1 MSLVLCRY
9 NFLGYTEDHI
19 EEGALVLFREDDAW
33 TASRFRQEIGCP
45 DALYQEGGC
54 GEVARSLGLSF
65 AFTADAFNVP
75 DDRIACLEGVDEASA
90 GYADG
95 C

>member
-1 MSLVLCRY
+1 MMHSMSLVLCRY

-65 AFTADAFNVP
+65 AFTADAFNV
-75 DDRIACLEGVDEASA
+75 G
-90 GYADG
+90 G
-95 C
+95 CSSCFRRVS